1 MIWQAS
7 KRMTFSTVL
16 QSYHYSIRLGKKMQY
31 ILQFQLKFIILTS
44 KMTEACFPIYLCPV
58 VELFSIFLLQ
68 LFIMSLS
75 LTDDRKM
82 TQKKKQTEN

>member
-1 MIWQAS
+1 
-7 KRMTFSTVL
+7 MTSLKEDDIFYCTAVL
-16 QSYHYSIRLGKKMQY
+16 SLQHQTGEKKMQY

-68 LFIMSLS
+68 FFIMSLS

>member
-1 MIWQAS
+1 
-7 KRMTFSTVL
+7 MTFSIVL

-68 LFIMSLS
+68 FFIMSLS
-75 LTDDRKM
+75 LMDDRKM